1 MPQRDGPRLDGRD
14 GDVWRAY
21 LYGHTQEQIATDH
34 GISQSRV
41 SQIITEIRN
50 SIPQA
55 NKTEAALLDLERL
68 HLMLTGVM
76 PAATDG
82 DTKASA
88 AAMRI
93 IERRA
98 KMLGL
103 DATEPLS
110 IVLERQRDLEGQ
122 LVADALA
129 AGFATL
135 DLTEEQRT
143 AAIGAAQQR
152 LLDNEQHTN
161 ES

>member
-1 MPQRDGPRLDGRD
+1 MAQRDGPRLDGRD
-14 GDVWRAY
+14 GQVWRAY
-21 LYGHTQEQIATDH
+21 LYGHTQEQIAADH
-34 GISQSRV
+34 DISQSRV

-50 SIPQA
+50 SIPQT
-55 NKTEAALLDLERL
+55 NKTDAALLDLERL

-76 PAATDG
+76 PAAADG

-110 IVLERQRDLEGQ
+110 IVLERHRDLEGQ

-129 AGFATL
+129 AAL
-135 DLTEEQRT
+135 DVLGLTEEQRM
-143 AAIGAAQQR
+143 AALGAAQQR
-152 LLDNEQHTN
+152 LLGEAPDNPA
-161 ES
+161 